1 MTNDSVAYFQNG
13 KLLIFKTTAAV
24 GAVHGLNPIESDTN
38 KAGQQI
44 FLSLLL
50 VAQYLLALP
59 NKYFHLQFLKRYLP
73 KKMLLLNVV

>member
-13 KLLIFKTTAAV
+13 KLLIFKTTAA

-59 NKYFHLQFLKRYLP
+59 NKYFLLRVLDRYLP
-73 KKMLLLNVV
+73 QKCC